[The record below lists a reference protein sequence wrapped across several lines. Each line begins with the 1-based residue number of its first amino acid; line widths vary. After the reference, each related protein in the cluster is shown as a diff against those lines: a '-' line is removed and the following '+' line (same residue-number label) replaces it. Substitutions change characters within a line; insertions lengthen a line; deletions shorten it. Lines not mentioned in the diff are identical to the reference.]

1 MESTLGR
8 VGLWFGLLIV
18 AVLAV
23 AAAKD
28 TGFAIHMV
36 IVGAAAFILL
46 WVTAGNYN
54 PLARAQS
61 IFHMPEGPSRYD
73 DDPVRWG
80 VLATMFWGIAGF
92 LAGLFIALQLARA
105 LD

>member
-28 TGFAIHMV
+28 TGFAIHMA
-36 IVGAAAFILL
+36 ICLL
-46 WVTAGNYN
+46 YT
-54 PLARAQS
+54 S
-61 IFHMPEGPSRYD
+61 PSPRD
-73 DDPVRWG
+73 
-80 VLATMFWGIAGF
+80 
-92 LAGLFIALQLARA
+92 
-105 LD
+105 